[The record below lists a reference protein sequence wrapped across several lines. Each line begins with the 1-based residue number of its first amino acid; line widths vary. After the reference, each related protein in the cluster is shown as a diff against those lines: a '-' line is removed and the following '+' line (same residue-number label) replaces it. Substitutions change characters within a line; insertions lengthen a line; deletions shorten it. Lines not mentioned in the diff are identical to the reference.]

1 MEILQNGITLHIPA
15 GTFPLSTDSILLSDF
30 VKLPKN
36 AKVLDL
42 GAGCGTLGVMLC
54 AKDPGCTVTGIE
66 LDACA
71 HEMALHN
78 AETNGIAFR
87 LTSICGDVNNISSLV
102 KSSSFSVCISNP
114 PYFSSGIKSQTL
126 ALARHEDAC
135 SMDTLF
141 QAASWALKY
150 GGDFFIVHKP
160 ERLAELF
167 ACAVN
172 HKLQPK
178 TLCLVRHRCG
188 GKNCGLFA
196 AHGSK
201 GREAGPGR
209 DGKSLHFH
217 HCGCS
222 EFAGVFPVC
231 KDPASYLINYRV
243 EDFHP
248 VFSSFELTV
257 K

>member
-1 MEILQNGITLHIPA
+1 METLHNGFTLEYSKNA
-15 GTFPLSTDSILLSDF
+15 FGFSTDSILLADF
-30 VKLPKN
+30 AKLPKN
-36 AKVLDL
+36 ANVLDL

-78 AETNGIAFR
+78 AEANKIVLR

-126 ALARHEDAC
+126 ATARHEDTC
-135 SMDTLF
+135 SMDALF

-178 TLCLVRHRCG
+178 TLCLVRHRADGPVSLVLVQCRKG
-188 GKNCGLFA
+188 GKPGLIWQEQA
-196 AHGSK
+196 
-201 GREAGPGR
+201 
-209 DGKSLHFH
+209 LHDAQ
-217 HCGCS
+217 GNPT
-222 EFAGVFPVC
+222 EF
-231 KDPASYLINYRV
+231 YRTLYHIQEV
-243 EDFHP
+243 
-248 VFSSFELTV
+248 
-257 K
+257 